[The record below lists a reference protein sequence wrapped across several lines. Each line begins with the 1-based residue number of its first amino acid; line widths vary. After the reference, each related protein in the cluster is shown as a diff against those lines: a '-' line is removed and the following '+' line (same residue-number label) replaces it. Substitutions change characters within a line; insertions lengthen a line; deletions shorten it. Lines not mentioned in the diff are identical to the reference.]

1 MHANPEGTN
10 KSSIKLNTAENK
22 LDIVICWQMGKTSR
36 KAKTSLSNFKITAP
50 KNPLIN
56 NQVITSIKNLTNY
69 TGLS

>member
-10 KSSIKLNTAENK
+10 KSPIKLNVAENK
-22 LDIVICWQMGKTSR
+22 LDSVICWQMGKTSR
-36 KAKTSLSNFKITAP
+36 KAKTSSSDFKVTAP

-69 TGLS
+69 TSLS